1 MLRDLKKQ
9 GLSRKV
15 LQCLL
20 VFSIISQAASAAL
33 AEEKSFASAK
43 PGEGL
48 GAGQG
53 IAFKDT
59 TSKGP
64 YVLTLDD
71 LKDVGIC
78 LLQIKYQAVFAYLEA
93 TRKELHAD
101 MPTQL
106 LAPDAV
112 SVVPVSADDK
122 FLPCRRDWL
131 VFFIG
136 TMEPVIHMMDHDVQE
151 CQKGQYQMEIPK
163 ADKQQVDI
171 LWQEWASGVKDLNAA
186 LDRVN
191 DLLNDDASNNKAI
204 ADQAVVIYNTEKK
217 LEDIRETVHHLVQ
230 DSLRQ

>member
-1 MLRDLKKQ
+1 MLRDLKGQNWLKK
-9 GLSRKV
+9 L
-15 LQCLL
+15 LQCLFAFL
-20 VFSIISQAASAAL
+20 VVAQAVSPAVAESKNADGENRFAWRGAAR
-33 AEEKSFASAK
+33 
-43 PGEGL
+43 
-48 GAGQG
+48 G
-53 IAFKDT
+53 IAINDT
-59 TSKGP
+59 TPKGP

-78 LLQIKYQAVFAYLEA
+78 LLQIKYQAIFAYLEA
-93 TRKELHAD
+93 TRKELQAD
-101 MPTQL
+101 MPPQL

-112 SVVPVSADDK
+112 AVVPVSTDDK

-136 TMEPVIHMMDHDVQE
+136 TMEPVIHLMDHDVQE
-151 CQKGQYQMEIPK
+151 CQKGEYQLEIPK

-191 DLLNDDASNNKAI
+191 DLLNDGATNNKAI
-204 ADQAVVIYNTEKK
+204 ADQTVAIYNTEKK

-230 DSLRQ
+230 DSLKQ